1 MVGASLP
8 DAGPAIELLSE
19 SAGVVPLVLA
29 EEFRDGEL
37 AFTINGETYPDVP
50 PIDVG
55 LGELRRLEIRNE
67 AEMDHPF
74 HLHGFFFQEV
84 ARDGAAVPP
93 EARIWKDTIIV
104 PQKSTMALVA
114 RFDEPGMWM
123 YHCHILEHAEL
134 GMMGE
139 IHVE

>member
-1 MVGASLP
+1 MEVLP
-8 DAGPAIELLSE
+8 EDAA
-19 SAGVVPLVLA
+19 VVSLVLD

-37 AFTINGETYPDVP
+37 AFTINGEAYPDVP
-50 PIDVG
+50 MVEVG
-55 LGELRRLEIRNE
+55 LGELRRLEIRND

-84 ARDGAAVPP
+84 ERDGATVPP

-104 PQKSTMALVA
+104 PRESTMALVA